1 MTHVEPSADDV
12 QTFLDELDDCQ
23 RSEAVG
29 RMLKLEDQE
38 RWLQLLSS
46 FAARRGSA
54 RRVTF
59 RSLTGEAVELTLQPK
74 QTLFSAKQTL
84 LKQVEAH
91 MPAVEPRY
99 RRDAQFFAG
108 GDLLVD
114 HTLAAMLPDEV
125 SVVFKEV
132 LRISPASD
140 SDLESDAGSSLHD
153 AFFDDFD

>member
-1 MTHVEPSADDV
+1 MTHVEPFADDV

-38 RWLQLLSS
+38 RWARLLGS
-46 FAARRGSA
+46 FAARRGAA

-84 LKQVEAH
+84 LKQVEAQL
-91 MPAVEPRY
+91 PAVEPCH
-99 RRDAQFFAG
+99 RRDAQFFAA
-108 GDLLVD
+108 GDLLAD

-125 SVVFKEV
+125 SVVFKQV
-132 LRISPASD
+132 KRISPASD
-140 SDLESDAGSSLHD
+140 SDLDSDFGLLAR
-153 AFFDDFD
+153 AFDDSD